1 MTRQTNYWIQREQKN
16 IGIRK
21 KTQKQLEK
29 EIDELYLQTMKEIQ
43 KDINDLLSNYAEK
56 EKVTMSEVRK
66 RASDMEVEQF
76 SLKAKHY
83 VKNKDFSSQANR
95 ELRLYNLKMKTSR
108 LELARQKLLLEAV
121 SSSDE
126 LEKILS
132 KYLSK
137 EAVAEFERQSGIL
150 GTEFSN
156 IRSQAKT
163 IVEGSFQNAT
173 FSERIWGILQTDL
186 RTSLE
191 RLLSKALIQGQN
203 PVKIARELKNLFD
216 VTNNQAK
223 RLARTE
229 LARVQTEVQKKS
241 YKAAEIDCFI
251 FIREVDACQK
261 CKSVTKKPIELKDF
275 RVGMNAAP
283 IHPNCRCSTAPYFDR
298 EEFEKYL
305 EDKGL

>member
-1 MTRQTNYWIQREQKN
+1 MNQIDYWIKREQKN
-16 IGIRK
+16 ISERK
-21 KTQKQLEK
+21 KKQTQLEK
-29 EIDELYLQTMKEIQ
+29 EIERLYFQAMKEMQ
-43 KDINDLLSNYAEK
+43 KDINELLINYAGK

-66 RASDMEVEQF
+66 RALDMDVESF
-76 SLKAKHY
+76 SVKAKYY
-83 VKNKDFSSQANR
+83 VKNKNFSPQANS
-95 ELRLYNLKMKTSR
+95 ELRLYNLKMKVSR
-108 LELARQKLLLEAV
+108 LELAKQKLILEAI

-126 LEKILS
+126 LEKLLF
-132 KYLSK
+132 KYLTD
-137 EAVAEFERQSGIL
+137 EAIAEFGRQSGIL
-150 GTEFSN
+150 GIEFSN
-156 IRSQAKT
+156 IGNQVRA
-163 IVEGSFQNAT
+163 IVNGAFRNTT

-186 RTSLE
+186 RTALE

-203 PVKIARELKNLFD
+203 PVKIAKELRNLFT

-241 YKAAEIDCFI
+241 YEKAKITEFV
-251 FIREVDACQK
+251 FIREEDACRK
-261 CKSVTKKPIELKDF
+261 CKAVTEEPIKLNDF
-275 RVGMNAAP
+275 QAGMNAAP